1 MPAFFDNL
9 PSFSSFEQFTRETM
23 YQPLPDDWVV
33 VVTDIK
39 NSTAAIDDGKYK
51 EVNLIGAACITQT
64 MQSQHTQNIPFVFGG
79 DGASIC
85 VHKDDAIY
93 VGKRLAKLQGLALAN
108 FDLELRVAI
117 IPIAAIRQHDVD
129 VRVAKLEI
137 TEGKYIALFRGGGLA
152 VADTLAKDGDDK
164 YAIDIK
170 EENLNSLEGLSC
182 RWSPVPSRKGVV
194 VSLMVMARDVQAMSV
209 YDTLLVR
216 FRSILGRDI
225 ADTNPIQENLVKYKS
240 VIEAIRDEVSYHQ
253 SWLSK
258 SFLVRLMDILLAVLI
273 FKYGMSPLGRI
284 FDAVKYKDA
293 ISSHSDFRK
302 FDDTL
307 RLIMD
312 CTQDEYAELKN
323 LLEEGFAD
331 GHLYYGLHT
340 SGDALMTCF
349 VETTQQGGH
358 LHFIDG
364 GNGGLAIAAKQMKEQ
379 MLVKT

>member
-1 MPAFFDNL
+1 MPKFFDSL
-9 PSFSSFEQFTRETM
+9 PSFSSFEQFTREAM
-23 YQPLPDDWVV
+23 YHPLPDDWVV
-33 VVTDIK
+33 VVADIK
-39 NSTAAIDDGKYK
+39 NSTSAIDAGKYK

-93 VGKRLAKLQGLALAN
+93 VGKRLAKLQALAQSN

-117 IPIAAIRQHDVD
+117 IPIREIRQHAVD
-129 VRVAKLEI
+129 VCVAKLEI

-152 VADTLAKDGDDK
+152 VADTLAKDDEK

-170 EENLNSLEGLSC
+170 EENLDSLEGLSC

-194 VSLMVMARDVQAMSV
+194 VSLLVMARDAQAMSV
-209 YDTLLVR
+209 YETLLER

-225 ADTNPIQENLVKYKS
+225 ADTNPVQENLVKYKS
-240 VIEAIRDEVSYHQ
+240 VVEAIRDEASYHQ
-253 SWLSK
+253 SWFSK
-258 SFLVRLMDILLAVLI
+258 SFLVRLLDILLAVLI
-273 FKYGMSPLGRI
+273 FKHGINPLGRL
-284 FDAVKYKDA
+284 FDAVSYKDS
-293 ISSHSDFRK
+293 ISHHSDFRK
-302 FDDTL
+302 FDDML

-312 CTQDEYAELKN
+312 CSQDEFDELQS
-323 LLEEGFAD
+323 LLEQGFRD

-364 GNGGLAIAAKQMKEQ
+364 GNGGLAIAARQMKEQ
-379 MLVKT
+379 MAVKA